1 MRLATMFTF
10 LPKSSIVINHFI
22 VLDMKATKL
31 LVTCRKTK
39 EKKGQKNGTFL
50 LVLLLFSNL

>member
-31 LVTCRKTK
+31 LVTFRKTK
-39 EKKGQKNGTFL
+39 EKKMSKVEFFNA
-50 LVLLLFSNL
+50 VLDVIC